1 MSAEINSDYDSST
14 DDEEVQDIEENVINT
29 EKETTVENDEKEIQ
43 KENVLHNKD
52 GTTQNP
58 TSETQEVEE
67 DRVSPPV
74 PPVAEVEQPRRRG
87 RPPGKNYKGPQK
99 RGESTSKVISET
111 DDTVVILK
119 SKRRPT
125 QKKQIV
131 IYKEDLEEDFDK
143 PIEVI
148 TKTRRRG
155 RPKKTEVIQEI
166 NESEKIEIER
176 PVAPVKEPTEKE
188 IRKLELQEKLL
199 QAEAMMG
206 KKARLNK
213 SGEIDG
219 RMVKTRTEAQRKATE
234 KMLLARK
241 VQREIKAREKAEKD
255 KEAIDES
262 VKQMV
267 SSLSKAKA
275 QVQKEVK
282 PEPEKPKID
291 LSIFG

>member
-1 MSAEINSDYDSST
+1 MSADINSDYESSS
-14 DDEEVQDIEENVINT
+14 DDEQFEVIEENVINT
-29 EKETTVENDEKEIQ
+29 EIESTVENNEKEIK
-43 KENVLHNKD
+43 KENILSNKD
-52 GTTQNP
+52 GRTEITTP
-58 TSETQEVEE
+58 EIEKVEV
-67 DRVSPPV
+67 DS
-74 PPVAEVEQPRRRG
+74 VACPIEPDAKPKRRG
-87 RPPGKNYKGPQK
+87 RPPGPKYKGPQT
-99 RGESTSKVISET
+99 RGKDTSKIISET
-111 DDTVVILK
+111 EDTVVILK
-119 SKRRPT
+119 SKRRPP
-125 QKKQIV
+125 KKKTI
-131 IYKEDLEEDFDK
+131 ILYKEDLEPDFDK

-155 RPKKTEVIQEI
+155 RPRKTEVIQEI

-176 PVAPVKEPTEKE
+176 VAPVKEPTERE
-188 IRKLELQEKLL
+188 IKKLELQEKLL

-213 SGEIDG
+213 KGEVDK
-219 RMVKTRTEAQRKATE
+219 RMVKQRTEAQKKATE

-267 SSLSKAKA
+267 SSLSKAKKE
-275 QVQKEVK
+275 VQQQVK
-282 PEPEKPKID
+282 PELEKPKID

>member
-1 MSAEINSDYDSST
+1 MSNDINSDYESSS
-14 DDEEVQDIEENVINT
+14 DDEQFEVIDENVNNT
-29 EKETTVENDEKEIQ
+29 ELETTVENVEKEIK
-43 KENVLHNKD
+43 KENVLCNKD
-52 GTTQNP
+52 GRTEITTPEIEKDQVNTMACP
-58 TSETQEVEE
+58 IKS
-67 DRVSPPV
+67 DAKPK
-74 PPVAEVEQPRRRG
+74 RRG

-99 RGESTSKVISET
+99 RGEDTSKIISET

-119 SKRRPT
+119 SKRRPP
-125 QKKQIV
+125 KKKTI
-131 IYKEDLEEDFDK
+131 ILYKEDLEEDFDK

-155 RPKKTEVIQEI
+155 RPRKTEVIQEI
-166 NESEKIEIER
+166 NQSEKIEIER
-176 PVAPVKEPTEKE
+176 PIQPVNEPTERE
-188 IRKLELQEKLL
+188 IKKLELQEKLL

-213 SGEIDG
+213 KGDVDG
-219 RMVKTRTEAQRKATE
+219 RMVKKRTEAQKKATE

-262 VKQMV
+262 VKKMI

-275 QVQKEVK
+275 QVQKEIK

-291 LSIFG
+291 MSIFG